1 MQVDIDTEV
10 SPTVGTEKQGEDL
23 LHYMMDGFE
32 NDPDSIWQTD
42 IFGKSLYDLV
52 RERLNQ
58 KLSRVPED
66 SREKIGAPMSYVVND
81 SGNGGMICILL

>member
-52 RERLNQ
+52 REGLNQ

-66 SREKIGAPMSYVVND
+66 SREKIREAMSHVVND